1 ISRHL
6 KRKMEANVKFEDMIV
21 ENINSMYELLDTSL
35 DNMQF
40 MLKDHKITE
49 TDLVNSR
56 HIESS
61 INEKR
66 NLLKRENVENLN
78 QKLYSYQN
86 GVFYID
92 IVSECER
99 MGDYIINVI
108 ESLEKKQN

>member
-1 ISRHL
+1 
-6 KRKMEANVKFEDMIV
+6 MEAGVEFEENMV
-21 ENINSMYELLDTSL
+21 ENINSMYELLDEAL
-35 DNMQF
+35 DNMQNL
-40 MLKDHKITE
+40 LKNQKITE
-49 TDLVNSR
+49 SDLVNSR
-56 HIESS
+56 HLENS

-92 IVSECER
+92 IISECER

-108 ESLEKKQN
+108 EALEKKQN